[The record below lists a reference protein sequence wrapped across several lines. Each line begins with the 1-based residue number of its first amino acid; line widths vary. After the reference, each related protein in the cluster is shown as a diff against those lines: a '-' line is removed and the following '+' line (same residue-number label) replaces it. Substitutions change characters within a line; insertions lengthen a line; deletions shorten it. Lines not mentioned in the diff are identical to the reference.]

1 MTVDRRLPGS
11 VALAIRGA
19 WGLVVLIG
27 LTVVLMALFYNS
39 VIGSWARRHDGARE
53 AFAQG
58 GRLGLERANFV
69 PPAFL
74 PVAGT
79 MLVVAAIL
87 VWVLTAFFREGHRWG
102 QLGLTGLVLV
112 AMFAS
117 IALGFLLRPP
127 PVFALLAVLSL
138 VVEGVVVVCL
148 WHRDTLGHLAGPWV
162 DGPV

>member
-1 MTVDRRLPGS
+1 
-11 VALAIRGA
+11 
-19 WGLVVLIG
+19 
-27 LTVVLMALFYNS
+27 
-39 VIGSWARRHDGARE
+39 
-53 AFAQG
+53 
-58 GRLGLERANFV
+58 
-69 PPAFL
+69 
-74 PVAGT
+74 

-117 IALGFLLRPP
+117 VALGFLLRPP
-127 PVFALLAVLSL
+127 PVFVLLAVLSL